1 MLPAGTF
8 YTRYRDEVAIVRTR
22 FQWGLTITF
31 LICLFVLPYFFVSAY
46 WLTWLSIVAIYIIVV
61 QSLHILTGLT
71 GQISVGHAAFMGVGA
86 YTSANLVN
94 AGFPFLAAVLCA
106 ALMAGVICLI
116 FGLPALRVKG
126 YYLALATL
134 AAQMIFG
141 FAARHLGRFTEPTL
155 GLKTVNPSIGGLVFA
170 SSAQKY
176 VLVMA
181 FCVIAVIV
189 AKNLMRSNTG
199 RAFMAVR
206 DNDIAAEVM
215 GINIYRTK
223 LLAFFI
229 SGIFAG
235 VAGALWAHFTRDVE
249 WGHFTLMTSIWF
261 LGMLVV
267 GGLGSTAGACFGT
280 FFIRAI
286 DIGVR
291 RLLPTLTRVIT
302 PISSMVATQLPSS
315 LTVGAFALAVILI
328 LLFEPRGLNH
338 LWTRFKNWYRL
349 HPFPY

>member
-1 MLPAGTF
+1 
-8 YTRYRDEVAIVRTR
+8 
-22 FQWGLTITF
+22 
-31 LICLFVLPYFFVSAY
+31 
-46 WLTWLSIVAIYIIVV
+46 
-61 QSLHILTGLT
+61 
-71 GQISVGHAAFMGVGA
+71 
-86 YTSANLVN
+86 
-94 AGFPFLAAVLCA
+94 
-106 ALMAGVICLI
+106 
-116 FGLPALRVKG
+116 
-126 YYLALATL
+126 
-134 AAQMIFG
+134 
-141 FAARHLGRFTEPTL
+141 
-155 GLKTVNPSIGGLVFA
+155 
-170 SSAQKY
+170 
-176 VLVMA
+176 
-181 FCVIAVIV
+181 
-189 AKNLMRSNTG
+189 
-199 RAFMAVR
+199 
-206 DNDIAAEVM
+206 VM